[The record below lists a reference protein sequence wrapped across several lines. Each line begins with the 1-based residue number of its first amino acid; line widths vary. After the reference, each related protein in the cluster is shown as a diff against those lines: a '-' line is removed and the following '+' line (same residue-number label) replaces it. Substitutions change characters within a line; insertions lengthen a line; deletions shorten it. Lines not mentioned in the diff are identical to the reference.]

1 MTTLEIRKKFENL
14 IKNMGGVLIDSGT
27 FRDNSG
33 SDLTFH
39 INNKTFY
46 IEITDGIPDDLD
58 LQ

>member
-46 IEITDGIPDDLD
+46 IEITKKPVL
-58 LQ
+58 